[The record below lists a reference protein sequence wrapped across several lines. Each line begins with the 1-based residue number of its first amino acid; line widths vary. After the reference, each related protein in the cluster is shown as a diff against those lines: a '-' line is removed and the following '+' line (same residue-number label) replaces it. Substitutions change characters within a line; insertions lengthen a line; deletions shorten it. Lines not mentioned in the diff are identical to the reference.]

1 METAICRTC
10 CEILDKK
17 SRRTIYSNT
26 FEVSQQLNEVLG
38 HVPNENDGCSKY
50 VCYRCYAKLKKMS
63 KIDYDLLHKVDE
75 LRKEKFE
82 IIKSLR
88 EKLTLNN
95 VELTRPSV
103 GVNMSAS
110 VTSPTPAELRTSTD
124 AFGEEDGCKRS
135 LIHSPTPRKVK
146 RCKPGFTKTPE
157 KLRQP
162 RIKLFT
168 PSKIK
173 VLFNTG
179 KQIKCRM
186 VKDAE
191 FRQVIKAISRGQ
203 PKRHIAKFAYNSSLK
218 EELAKFVI
226 HDIEKDITKLTSKK
240 SNCCLRSTECDN
252 LSSFKFEKLLFE
264 VQLHAP
270 LLYKTLSHTLKD
282 SVGVAVTT
290 AIIAK
295 NRNMHMCALH
305 HIIAQILDHSGATDE
320 CISLF
325 QKLGLSVSSSA
336 AAKKKVDLAE
346 YQNEHINSTV
356 INEKRELE
364 SSACV
369 SAVLQAE
376 FFRRSRYF
384 EPVAKFCSQN

>member
-1 METAICRTC
+1 MDAAICRTC
-10 CEILDKK
+10 CQTLDKK
-17 SRRTIYSNT
+17 SRRTIFSTT
-26 FEVSQQLNEVLG
+26 FEVFQQLYEELG
-38 HVPNENDGCSKY
+38 YIPHENDGSSKY
-50 VCYRCYAKLKKMS
+50 VCYRCYAKLKKLS
-63 KIDYDLLHKVDE
+63 KIDYDLLHKLDE
-75 LRKEKFE
+75 LRKEKIE
-82 IIKSLR
+82 LIKSLR
-88 EKLTLNN
+88 ENLTLDN
-95 VELTRPSV
+95 VELTSV
-103 GVNMSAS
+103 GVNVSAS
-110 VTSPTPAELRTSTD
+110 FTTPAELGTSKD
-124 AFGEEDGCKRS
+124 VFSEEDGSKRS
-135 LIHSPTPRKVK
+135 RPLIHSPTPRKVK
-146 RCKPGFTKTPE
+146 RCKPGLTKTPE

-173 VLFNTG
+173 VLFNAG
-179 KQIKCRM
+179 KQIKCRI

-191 FRQVIKAISRGQ
+191 LRQVIKAISRGQ
-203 PKRHIAKFAYNSSLK
+203 PKRRIAKFAYNSSLK

-226 HDIEKDITKLTSKK
+226 HDIEKDITELTSKK

-264 VQLHAP
+264 VQLYAP

-290 AIIAK
+290 AIIAR
-295 NRNMHMCALH
+295 NRNMHMSALH

-364 SSACV
+364 TSARV

-376 FFRRSRYF
+376 FFRRSRNF